1 MRTPPRPPRGPASGH
16 RQPSEPCVAETAGN
30 GLKRKRSGAC
40 RVSATVCGHVRQ
52 CKPRVHVQGADEVSS
67 CHVRHWAA
75 ASHGWD
81 CTTQRGNDKVA
92 TAAAVTTVASRVAAS
107 PCSWSIRRA
116 SLECIV
122 KHVDALP
129 PLPIHN
135 EVSIDVNREAVAL
148 GRHNLWLFVLLQR
161 YLERGV
167 FQPDEQGEACTQR
180 TNVTGP
186 RCDWHVVGWLQG
198 SGVWWRVCLLW
209 LPRRSSLFAWTPS
222 SDPSSALTPLSECG
236 QM

>member
-1 MRTPPRPPRGPASGH
+1 M
-16 RQPSEPCVAETAGN
+16 
-30 GLKRKRSGAC
+30 LKRKRSGAC
-40 RVSATVCGHVRQ
+40 RVSASHVRQ

-67 CHVRHWAA
+67 CEMRHRSPDA
-75 ASHGWD
+75 HEWD

-92 TAAAVTTVASRVAAS
+92 TAAPGTTVASRLTAS
-107 PCSWSIRRA
+107 PCSWSICVS
-116 SLECIV
+116 SLERIV

-129 PLPIHN
+129 PLPTHE

-161 YLERGV
+161 YLELGV
-167 FQPDEQGEACTQR
+167 FQPDEQGEACRQCTS
-180 TNVTGP
+180 VTWP
-186 RCDWHVVGWLQG
+186 RYDWHAVGWLQG
-198 SGVWWRVCLLW
+198 SGMWWRVCLQL